1 MYRFLICISLYK
13 YISLNNFDKSCV
25 KHTSPIINYNDN
37 DDDDDVS
44 ERICVLLYV
53 YL

>member
-1 MYRFLICISLYK
+1 MYLFLICINLYR
-13 YISLNNFDKSCV
+13 YSSLNNFDKSWV
-25 KHTSPIINYNDN
+25 QHTSPIINYNDN
-37 DDDDDVS
+37 DDDVS